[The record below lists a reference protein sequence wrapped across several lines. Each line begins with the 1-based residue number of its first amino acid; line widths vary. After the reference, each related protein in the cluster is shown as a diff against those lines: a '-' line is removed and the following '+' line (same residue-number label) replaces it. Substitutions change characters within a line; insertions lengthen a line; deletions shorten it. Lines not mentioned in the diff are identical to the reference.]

1 MIYIMIALLFALG
14 CESDKKVYKT
24 FDVIQGD
31 ISEEKQLEVS
41 RWTGG
46 PGFEEI
52 AELISWETNNDI
64 NIIGDA
70 NAIKGDTLKFLA
82 GDVFPNTL
90 RAFGKETR
98 SQLNGVIETMVYET
112 LLNFDAET
120 FNLEPQIATHWR
132 VLSDSMTF
140 LFRIDPNAKF
150 SDGRE
155 VTSRDVIASY
165 DILVDEGHGDPN
177 VYSYWSEKFE
187 RPVAESKYIV
197 KVKSKK
203 KEWRNLYAIAG
214 LAVYPSYYL
223 EKIDGATYV
232 EKYQFELMPGTGP
245 YVLNSERTTQENNGL
260 VVLDRRDDYWAE
272 NHARNTGLWNFDTV
286 EFIFIND
293 V

>member
-1 MIYIMIALLFALG
+1 MFFQTHLELL
-14 CESDKKVYKT
+14 E
-24 FDVIQGD
+24 
-31 ISEEKQLEVS
+31 
-41 RWTGG
+41 
-46 PGFEEI
+46 
-52 AELISWETNNDI
+52 
-64 NIIGDA
+64 
-70 NAIKGDTLKFLA
+70 
-82 GDVFPNTL
+82 
-90 RAFGKETR
+90 KETQ

-214 LAVYPSYYL
+214 LAIYPSYYL

-245 YVLNSERTTQENNGL
+245 YILNSERTTQENNGL

-272 NHARNTGLWNFDTV
+272 NHPRNTGLWNFDTV

-293 V
+293 ETQEVERGFAGDYDTHQVGRAQWWSQRFTSEEYSEIERGISPKKEIYKFSTCRSKRNSI